1 MSILRLI
8 LCIALCLGIGALGS
22 IVTASEIPTWYASLN
37 KPAWTPPPAVFP
49 VVWTILYVLMGIA
62 LWLLW
67 QAAPSVQRGAALGW
81 FALQLAFNAIWT
93 PVFFGMHAPLTGLI
107 VIVALLIAIAMT
119 IWRAWPVSRAAA
131 WLLVPYLVWVAYAT
145 SLNAGIAAMN

>member
-22 IVTASEIPTWYASLN
+22 LVTASEIPTWYASLN

-49 VVWTILYVLMGIA
+49 VVWTILYVLMGIS

-67 QAAPSVQRGAALGW
+67 QAAKSEQRAAALGW

-107 VIVALLIAIAMT
+107 VIVATVRLLVPLSGIAMT
-119 IWRAWPVSRAAA
+119 AA
-131 WLLVPYLVWVAYAT
+131 P
-145 SLNAGIAAMN
+145 